1 MKSDYNI
8 FDIVKDIVQ
17 NKLELASPELV
28 KARNDVC
35 NSCEAQHK
43 PTHICSACGCFLPTK
58 TRILKT
64 DCPMELW
71 PDQK

>member
-35 NSCEAQHK
+35 NSCPANVSGM
-43 PTHICSACGCFLPTK
+43 CSECGCVIAFK
-58 TRILKT
+58 TRIRVSS
-64 DCPMELW
+64 CPIQLW
-71 PDQK
+71 